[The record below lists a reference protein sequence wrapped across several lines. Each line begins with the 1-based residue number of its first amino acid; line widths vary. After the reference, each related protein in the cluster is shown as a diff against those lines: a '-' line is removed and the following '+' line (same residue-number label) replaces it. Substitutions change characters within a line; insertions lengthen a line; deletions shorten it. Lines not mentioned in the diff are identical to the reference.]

1 MAAERGDEQGLKD
14 PTSQVGGFADDPGP
28 GVKPADITDEFLEE
42 LRQEAHMPAG
52 DHTWLWNNK
61 IVTIWAYRVAKLIRH
76 VMDEQA
82 ADNVTVR
89 GRLGA

>member
-1 MAAERGDEQGLKD
+1 
-14 PTSQVGGFADDPGP
+14 
-28 GVKPADITDEFLEE
+28 
-42 LRQEAHMPAG
+42 MPAG

-89 GRLGA
+89 EEIGSMREEMMREITKMGKKW